1 MDSAMDSARDDE
13 QEDDFANSLTPELR
27 AQEEY
32 LRAQVATR
40 GPTDPALTPDLRK
53 PEG

>member
-1 MDSAMDSARDDE
+1 MDGAMDGARADE
-13 QEDDFANSLTPELR
+13 QEDDFASSLTPELR

-32 LRAQVATR
+32 LRAQIATR
-40 GPTDPALTPDLRK
+40 GPTDPALTPDQRI